1 MANFLTV
8 SEAARELDVAAQ
20 TIRTWADSGMLPN
33 ARTAGGQRIF
43 QRADI
48 DELIAKRRARR
59 DAR

>member
-48 DELIAKRRARR
+48 DRFLAARVAEKASR
-59 DAR
+59 